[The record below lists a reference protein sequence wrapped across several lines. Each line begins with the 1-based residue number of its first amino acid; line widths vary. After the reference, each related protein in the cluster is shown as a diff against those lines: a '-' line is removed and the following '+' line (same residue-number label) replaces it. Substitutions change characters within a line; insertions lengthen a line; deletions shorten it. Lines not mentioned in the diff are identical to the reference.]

1 MEEEKSKS
9 TLPQD
14 GSVEEKRVRPTVIR
28 RRRKVVAAEP
38 KVEEAAPEKEAAP
51 KEVAAAE
58 AGPSKKEEEV
68 REEAGVDK
76 TSEAPV
82 EVEGAP
88 QKAVEVV
95 EVKAKVVAELV
106 KAPPAVKVPPVAAK
120 PTKEKKG
127 RKGPQ
132 PVKEAAVPP
141 KAKPEK
147 KRAPHKKSVFGK
159 AQLYSDRGMRRK
171 KFHPAAPGRKLKK
184 TEITVPKATKT
195 VVRIEDSITV
205 SALSQRLG
213 IKASEIIKKLMAL
226 DIMATVNQSIDVEVA
241 TLVVQ
246 ELGYEVDHVAPQ
258 VDTLIEAEV
267 EEDRPED
274 LAPRPPVVTVMG
286 HVDHGKT
293 SLLDAIRKSNVAS
306 GESGGITQHIG
317 AYHVQLE
324 KGNMTFLD
332 TPGHEAFTSMR
343 ARGAK
348 VTDIVILVVAANDGV
363 MPQTVEAIN
372 HAKAANVPIIVAIN
386 KSDLPDADPQ
396 KVKQELAQHDLA
408 PEDWGGETICIEV
421 SAKKGTHVKEL
432 LELVL
437 LQAEMLELKANPS
450 RPAKGFVVEAKLD
463 KGRGPVATL
472 LVHSGTIKR
481 GDVLI
486 SGVHCGRVKAL
497 LDDRGKKTK
506 EGGPSMPVEVL
517 GLSGTPEAGDVFSVV
532 KDEATAKQV
541 VNIRMEKAQASEA
554 GKTSK
559 VSLEDL
565 FDRIQD
571 GEIKELGIIIKGDVQ
586 GSVEALEDHLVKL
599 STAEVKLKVM
609 HGAVGGITE
618 GDVMLAS
625 ASDAIIIG
633 FNIRPD
639 PKVRALAAQEGV
651 DVRCYKVIYEVED
664 DIRQAM
670 EGILAPIVEEK
681 VLGRAEVRQIFKV
694 SRIGTIAGSYVVD
707 GKIVRSG
714 KMRLL
719 RDSVVIFDGKIAAL
733 KRFKDDAKEV
743 AAGFECGI
751 SLEGYNDI
759 KVGDVFEAYILEE
772 RAAKL

>member
-38 KVEEAAPEKEAAP
+38 KVEEEAPEKEEAP
-51 KEVAAAE
+51 EDVAAAAEVASAEE
-58 AGPSKKEEEV
+58 AKPTKEEKGGERV
-68 REEAGVDK
+68 EEAVK
-76 TSEAPV
+76 EEAT
-82 EVEGAP
+82 P
-88 QKAVEVV
+88 QKAVLVEARAMVV
-95 EVKAKVVAELV
+95 GAPV

-120 PTKEKKG
+120 PGKEKKG
-127 RKGPQ
+127 KRGLQ
-132 PVKEAAVPP
+132 PFKEAAELP
-141 KAKPEK
+141 KAKPDK
-147 KRAPHKKSVFGK
+147 KRTPHKKSVFGK
-159 AQLYSDRGMRRK
+159 DQLYSDRGGMRRK
-171 KFHPAAPGRKLKK
+171 KFHPSAPGRKLNK
-184 TEITVPKATKT
+184 TEITVPKAAKT

-205 SALSQRLG
+205 GALSQRLG
-213 IKASEIIKKLMAL
+213 VKASDIIKKLMAL

-246 ELGYEVDHVAPQ
+246 ELGYEVEHIAPQ
-258 VDTLIEAEV
+258 VDTLIKAEV
-267 EEDRPED
+267 EEHPED
-274 LAPRPPVVTVMG
+274 LVPRPPVVTVMG

-293 SLLDAIRKSNVAS
+293 SLLDTIRKTNVAS

-317 AYHVQLE
+317 AYHVQLD

-363 MPQTVEAIN
+363 MPQTIEAIN
-372 HAKAANVPIIVAIN
+372 HAKAAGVPIIVAIN

-421 SAKKGTHVKEL
+421 SAKKGTNVKEL

-437 LQAEMLELKANPS
+437 LQAEMLELTANPS
-450 RPAKGFVVEAKLD
+450 RPASGFVVEAKLD

-481 GDVLI
+481 GDVLL
-486 SGVHCGRVKAL
+486 SGVHCGRVKAM
-497 LDDRGKKTK
+497 LDDKGKSTK

-541 VNIRMEKAQASEA
+541 VNIRMAKLQASEA

-559 VSLEDL
+559 VSLDDL
-565 FDRIQD
+565 FERIQG

-586 GSVEALEDHLVKL
+586 GSVEALEGHLVKL
-599 STAEVKLKVM
+599 STADVKLKVM
-609 HGAVGGITE
+609 HSAVGGITE

-633 FNIRPD
+633 FNVRPD

-651 DVRCYKVIYEVED
+651 DIRCYKVIYEVED

-719 RDSVVIFDGKIAAL
+719 RDSVVIFDGRIAAL
-733 KRFKDDAKEV
+733 KRFKDDAREV

-759 KVGDVFEAYILEE
+759 KVGDVFEAYVLEE